1 MIDLSVFFSAVRKT
15 LFPNGLTKG
24 QVDGMEKT
32 ISYWEENWPRMP
44 LDEMAYVL
52 ATIYHET
59 GKVMR
64 PVKEGGGER
73 YLRSKKY
80 FPHIGV
86 GLIQITWAQNW
97 KRWGINSIDDGLS
110 WPIALRA
117 TFEGMVTGAFT
128 GKRLSDYIGKG
139 RRDYVNA
146 RRIINGIDK
155 AQLIAGYA
163 EKFRAAL
170 IAAEQHEPIAPPK
183 PDVASA
189 EFIAMLKLALQD
201 EAVREEIIA
210 IVFPDDGQ
218 PEVAEPDPL
227 DEMDD
232 TYGQQEELAFADADY
247 ERDERLG

>member
-1 MIDLSVFFSAVRKT
+1 MIDLGIFFSSIRKT
-15 LFPNGLTKG
+15 LFTNGLTKG
-24 QVDGMEKT
+24 QVDGLEKT
-32 ISYWEENWPRMP
+32 IAYWQDNWSRMP

-80 FPHIGV
+80 WPFVGT
-86 GLIQITWAQNW
+86 GLIQITWRQNW
-97 KRWGINSIDDGLS
+97 ERWGIKTVEDGLS

-146 RRIINGIDK
+146 RRVINGVDK

-170 IAAEQHEPIAPPK
+170 VAAEQQEPIAPPK

-210 IVFPDDGQ
+210 IVFPDE
-218 PEVAEPDPL
+218 PEAAEPDPF
-227 DEMDD
+227 DELDD
-232 TYGQQEELAFADADY
+232 TYGQQEELAFADAEYD
-247 ERDERLG
+247 RDERIG

>member
-1 MIDLSVFFSAVRKT
+1 MIDLGVFFSAIRKT

-32 ISYWEENWPRMP
+32 IAYWEEKWSRMP

-64 PVKEGGGER
+64 PVKEGGGQQ

-80 FPHIGV
+80 YPYIGV
-86 GLIQITWAQNW
+86 GLVQVTWSANW
-97 KRWGINSIDDGLS
+97 KRWGINSIEDGLS

-146 RRIINGIDK
+146 RRVINGVDK

-170 IAAEQHEPIAPPK
+170 IAAEQHEPMAPPN

-210 IVFPDDGQ
+210 IFFPDK
-218 PEVAEPDPL
+218 PEAAEPDPM
-227 DEMDD
+227 DEPHDD
-232 TYGQQEELAFADADY
+232 YGQQEELAFAEADY
-247 ERDERLG
+247 ERDDRYS

>member
-1 MIDLSVFFSAVRKT
+1 MIDLAVFFSAVRKT

-24 QVDGMEKT
+24 QVDGMEK
-32 ISYWEENWPRMP
+32 IIAYWQENWPRMP

-86 GLIQITWAQNW
+86 GLIQITWAANW

-146 RRIINGIDK
+146 RRIINGTDR

-170 IAAEQHEPIAPPK
+170 IAAERQEPIAPPM
-183 PDVASA
+183 PDVASV
-189 EFIAMLKLALQD
+189 EFIEMLKLALQD
-201 EAVREEIIA
+201 DAVREQIVSII
-210 IVFPDDGQ
+210 FPDE
-218 PEVAEPDPL
+218 PEAAEPDPL
-227 DEMDD
+227 DELDD
-232 TYGQQEELAFADADY
+232 TYGQQEELAFADAEYD
-247 ERDERLG
+247 RDERIG